1 MWTIPATM
9 QVTSQAKLRI
19 RSLQDSSLQ
28 GTSSGSFQIAP
39 AGRDFYIND
48 NSTVG
53 DTFTVAT
60 GADDNHGKSPNQPM
74 QTLAALLDNYDLDPG
89 DVIHVDNGTYIALQS
104 VKVRNDDS
112 GVKIEGPASGT
123 ATITRDYSLERAGSA
138 ASGNAVDENYAFE
151 FLGAD
156 DVTLDRLAITGANYG
171 IYIAQG
177 VNSDRLT
184 ITRNQIYGNRW
195 AGIDLEPSNDD
206 AIVSGNLF
214 YGVPAALRG
223 TIRSMVY
230 SCKTTT
236 HLSLRISYEIIRV
249 RAFMSLEAAVVTWCR
264 PMMFSVMRSEFGRSP
279 VVHSAWKSREISS
292 MTIVPRAS
300 TLSVG
305 RM

>member
-112 GVKIEGPASGT
+112 VLKSKGRPRVP
-123 ATITRDYSLERAGSA
+123 L
-138 ASGNAVDENYAFE
+138 
-151 FLGAD
+151 
-156 DVTLDRLAITGANYG
+156 
-171 IYIAQG
+171 
-177 VNSDRLT
+177 
-184 ITRNQIYGNRW
+184 
-195 AGIDLEPSNDD
+195 PSP
-206 AIVSGNLF
+206 V
-214 YGVPAALRG
+214 
-223 TIRSMVY
+223 
-230 SCKTTT
+230 TT
-236 HLSLRISYEIIRV
+236 HWNGPGQPRQEMPLMKTMHLS
-249 RAFMSLEAAVVTWCR
+249 F
-264 PMMFSVMRSEFGRSP
+264 
-279 VVHSAWKSREISS
+279 
-292 MTIVPRAS
+292 
-300 TLSVG
+300 
-305 RM
+305 